1 VRVVAVALCA
11 LVVTVGGSVG
21 LAGCDDLFVLPLRP
35 DDAGPGGGGR
45 DLDDA
50 SVGDLADNVFDL
62 VGWVDGGAVDGGTAS
77 TLPTACALL
86 PCTPAMLEGDASLGS
101 GTLLSGCRAF
111 RTLTLTGT
119 VNVDKDARGDGLHL
133 CAERIIVSG
142 LLSAVGRGDIEAMGP
157 GGGKICGSG
166 GSHAGLGADP
176 GMCGVG
182 VTYGDANAPR
192 AQGSGGGSL
201 SGGGGAGGGAIELV
215 AGEISFL
222 LGIVNADGA
231 PGSGALAGGGS
242 GGSVLLRA
250 LRIAGTGQITARGG
264 YGFGLAGGGGGGG
277 RVAVYGI
284 DPASSLTLDVSGG
297 ASSNG
302 GAGGDVGTIVKSP

>member
-1 VRVVAVALCA
+1 MRVAVALLA
-11 LVVTVGGSVG
+11 LVGTIGAS
-21 LAGCDDLFVLPLRP
+21 GCDDLFLLPLRP
-35 DDAGPGGGGR
+35 DDGGASGPR

-50 SVGDLADNVFDL
+50 SANVDLASDVIDL
-62 VGWVDGGAVDGGTAS
+62 VGWGDGGPGSDGGAG
-77 TLPTACALL
+77 TLPTACSLL
-86 PCTPAMLEGDASLGS
+86 PCTPSMLEGDASLGN

-111 RTLTLTGT
+111 RTLTLSGT

-133 CAERIIVSG
+133 CAERIVIGG
-142 LLSAVGRGDIEAMGP
+142 LLSAIGRGDIELTGP
-157 GGGKICGSG
+157 GAGRICGSG
-166 GSHAGLGADP
+166 GSHGGLGADP
-176 GMCGVG
+176 GMCGRG
-182 VTYGDANAPR
+182 GTYGDANAPR
-192 AQGSGGGSL
+192 TQGSGGGSL

-215 AGEISFL
+215 AGEISFVF
-222 LGIVNADGA
+222 GIVAADGA

-264 YGFGLAGGGGGGG
+264 IGFGLAGGGGGGG
-277 RVAVYGI
+277 RLAVYGL

-302 GAGGDVGTIVKSP
+302 SAGGETGSIVKSP